1 MGLRLESIAGLLSL
15 VYNISSQPPGNTTFN
30 TQRRMIMD
38 TVQENF
44 KKGIN
49 SPPIM
54 AAVGL
59 VVGIILGLL
68 YGWVI
73 SPVDYVDGDIATL
86 REDLKVDYLRMAI
99 DSYALNQDAAMAEA
113 RYNQLGEDASKYLS
127 DIEFNP
133 ETQLISDIDSFRAV
147 VEMTLFT
154 EPLEDFSPMEEKSG
168 GNLLKWALLVTVVLA
183 GALVVRYFLA
193 RRSSGNVTPKTAA
206 NLAQEITAK
215 IDTTDYS
222 DKGEAPPMHQF
233 VTTYV
238 LGDNLFDDSFSIES
252 AAGEFLGEC
261 GVGISEAIGVGEP
274 KRVTAF
280 EVWLFDQNDI
290 KTVTKVLMS
299 GHAFYDDVIRSE
311 LEKKGEPVL
320 AEAGVEFI
328 LNTNNLRVIGRVM
341 DMGYGEGPLPE
352 ESFFE
357 RLSIELS
364 VWPNDGVDEA
374 EAFEFDEF

>member
-1 MGLRLESIAGLLSL
+1 
-15 VYNISSQPPGNTTFN
+15 
-30 TQRRMIMD
+30 MD
-38 TVQENF
+38 TIQESF
-44 KKGIN
+44 KKGFN

-59 VVGIILGLL
+59 IVGLL
-68 YGWVI
+68 LGVLYGYVI
-73 SPVDYVDGDIATL
+73 NPVKFVDGNIEQL
-86 REDLKVDYLRMAI
+86 RDDLKVEYLRMAI
-99 DSYALNQDAAMAEA
+99 DSYAMNQDADLAEA
-113 RYNQLGEDASKYLS
+113 RYDQLGEDASTYLS

-133 ETQLISDIDSFRAV
+133 ANQLISDIDSFRIV
-147 VEMTLFT
+147 VEMS
-154 EPLEDFSPMEEKSG
+154 EIPGPMDDFLPEEESST

-183 GALVVRYFLA
+183 GALVGSYFL
-193 RRSSGNVTPKTAA
+193 RKRKGGGISPKAA
-206 NLAQEITAK
+206 ASMADEITARM
-215 IDTTDYS
+215 DSPEYTE
-222 DKGEAPPMHQF
+222 KGEAPPMHQF

-320 AEAGVEFI
+320 ADPGIEFV
-328 LNTNNLRVIGRVM
+328 LTTNNLRVIGRVM

-364 VWPNDGVDEA
+364 VWPNDGANEVESFD
-374 EAFEFDEF
+374 FDEF

>member
-1 MGLRLESIAGLLSL
+1 MDRIRNYIEYGLE
-15 VYNISSQPPGNTTFN
+15 
-30 TQRRMIMD
+30 
-38 TVQENF
+38 
-44 KKGIN
+44 

-59 VVGIILGLL
+59 VVGILLGLL

-73 SPVDYVDGDIATL
+73 DPVEWEDTAIYQL
-86 REDLKVDYLRMAI
+86 RDDLKVEYLRMAI
-99 DSYALNQDAAMAEA
+99 DSYALNQDAALAEQ
-113 RYNQLGEDASKYLS
+113 RYEKLGEDAQEYLEV
-127 DIEFNP
+127 IEQNP
-133 ETQLISDIDSFRAV
+133 NGQLVSDIDAFRNVIELTTAA
-147 VEMTLFT
+147 
-154 EPLEDFSPMEEKSG
+154 EETGEEAAKKGG
-168 GNLLKWALLVTVVLA
+168 GNFLKWALLITVVLA
-183 GALVVRYFLA
+183 AALVGRYFLLQ
-193 RRSSGNVTPKTAA
+193 RRSAGGESKSAA
-206 NLAQEITAK
+206 SIAQDITSR
-215 IDTTDYS
+215 IETTDFEGR
-222 DKGEAPPMHQF
+222 DEGPPMHQF

-252 AAGEFLGEC
+252 ASGEFLGEC

-299 GHAFYDDVIRSE
+299 GHAYYDEVTRSE

-320 AEAGVEFI
+320 AEPGKEFA
-328 LNTNNLRVIGRVM
+328 LTTNNLRVICRVM

-352 ESFFE
+352 ESFFD

-364 VWPNDGVDEA
+364 VWPNTGME
-374 EAFEFDEF
+374 EGIPPSQFEEF

>member
-1 MGLRLESIAGLLSL
+1 
-15 VYNISSQPPGNTTFN
+15 
-30 TQRRMIMD
+30 MD
-38 TVQENF
+38 KIQDNF

-54 AAVGL
+54 AVIGI

-73 SPVDYVDGDIATL
+73 SPVEFVDGSITQL
-86 REDLKVDYLRMAI
+86 REDLKTDYLRMAI
-99 DSYALNQDAAMAEA
+99 DSYALNQDAALAEE
-113 RYNQLGEDASKYLS
+113 RFDRLGEEASTYLS
-127 DIEFNP
+127 EVEFNP
-133 ETQLISDIDSFRAV
+133 SGQLISDIDSFRDV
-147 VEMTLFT
+147 VELTYLTDGFDDMAT
-154 EPLEDFSPMEEKSG
+154 EEEPG
-168 GNLLKWALLVTVVLA
+168 NNLLKWTLLITIVFA
-183 GALVVRYFLA
+183 GALVIRYFLGKRA
-193 RRSSGNVTPKTAA
+193 AGNAAPKTAVSM
-206 NLAQEITAK
+206 AQEITSK
-215 IDTTDYS
+215 IDSTNFDER
-222 DKGEAPPMHQF
+222 GESPPMHQF

-320 AEAGVEFI
+320 ADPGVEFVMA
-328 LNTNNLRVIGRVM
+328 TNNLRIIGRVM

-352 ESFFE
+352 ESFFD

-364 VWPNDGVDEA
+364 VWPNDGA
-374 EAFEFDEF
+374 EIEPEPFDFDEF

>member
-1 MGLRLESIAGLLSL
+1 
-15 VYNISSQPPGNTTFN
+15 
-30 TQRRMIMD
+30 MD
-38 TVQENF
+38 TVRESF

-54 AAVGL
+54 AAIGL
-59 VVGIILGLL
+59 ILGILL
-68 YGWVI
+68 GMLFAYKIW
-73 SPVDYVDGDIATL
+73 PVKYINGNIEQL
-86 REDLKVDYLRMAI
+86 RDDLKVEYLRMAI
-99 DSYALNQDAAMAEA
+99 DSYALNQDAALAES
-113 RYNQLGEDASKYLS
+113 RYNQLGESASTYLS

-133 ETQLISDIDSFRAV
+133 SSQLISDIDSFRAV
-147 VEMTLFT
+147 VEMSVIT
-154 EPLEDFSPMEEKSG
+154 EPLDDFMPEEEKSG
-168 GNLLKWALLVTVVLA
+168 GNVLKWALLVTVVLA
-183 GALVVRYFLA
+183 AALVGSYFLRKRKA
-193 RRSSGNVTPKTAA
+193 GGISPKAA
-206 NLAQEITAK
+206 ASMADEITARM
-215 IDTTDYS
+215 DSPEYS
-222 DKGEAPPMHQF
+222 EKGEAPPMHQF

-320 AEAGVEFI
+320 ADPGVEFV
-328 LNTNNLRVIGRVM
+328 LTTNNLRVIGRVM

-357 RLSIELS
+357 RLSVELS
-364 VWPNDGVDEA
+364 VWPNDGVNEA

>member
-1 MGLRLESIAGLLSL
+1 
-15 VYNISSQPPGNTTFN
+15 
-30 TQRRMIMD
+30 MD
-38 TVQENF
+38 TVQDSL

-54 AAVGL
+54 AAIGV
-59 VVGIILGLL
+59 VVGIILGIVWA
-68 YGWVI
+68 YVI
-73 SPVDYVDGDIATL
+73 SPVQFIDGNIEQL
-86 REDLKVDYLRMAI
+86 RSDLKVDYLRMAI
-99 DSYALNQDAAMAEA
+99 DSYALNQDAALADS
-113 RYNQLGEDASKYLS
+113 RYNQVGEDASTYLS
-127 DIEFNP
+127 EIEFNP
-133 ETQLISDIDSFRAV
+133 GGQLISDIDSFRDV
-147 VEMTLFT
+147 VSGFSTDPFPP
-154 EPLEDFSPMEEKSG
+154 EPGSDDPEPAPEDGEGIG
-168 GNLLKWALLVTVVLA
+168 GNNLLRWALLVTVVLA
-183 GALVVRYFLA
+183 GALVARYFLA
-193 RRSSGNVTPKTAA
+193 RRASGGGLTPKSAA
-206 NLAQEITAK
+206 SMAQEITAK
-215 IDTTDYS
+215 MDSPEYDE
-222 DKGEAPPMHQF
+222 KGESPPMHQF

-252 AAGEFLGEC
+252 ASGEFLGEC

-299 GHAFYDDVIRSE
+299 GHAFYDEAIRSE

-320 AEAGVEFI
+320 ADPGVEFV
-328 LNTNNLRVIGRVM
+328 LDTNNLQVIGRVM

-364 VWPNDGVDEA
+364 VWPNNGVEETEPFD
-374 EAFEFDEF
+374 FNEF

>member
-1 MGLRLESIAGLLSL
+1 
-15 VYNISSQPPGNTTFN
+15 
-30 TQRRMIMD
+30 MD
-38 TVQENF
+38 TVRDSF
-44 KKGIN
+44 KKGLN

-59 VVGIILGLL
+59 VLGIIIGLV

-73 SPVDYVDGDIATL
+73 SPVEYVDASVSHL

-99 DSYALNQDAAMAEA
+99 DSYALNQDATQAGE
-113 RYNQLGEDASKYLS
+113 RYDQLGEEASSYLA
-127 DIEFNP
+127 DIEFSP
-133 ETQLISDIDSFRAV
+133 SGQLISDIDSFRAV
-147 VEMTLFT
+147 VEMTVFN
-154 EPLEDFSPMEEKSG
+154 EPLIDMLPVEEKSG
-168 GNLLKWALLVTVVLA
+168 SNILKWALLVTVVLA
-183 GALVVRYFLA
+183 AALVARYFLGKRGA
-193 RRSSGNVTPKTAA
+193 GGNLPKSPINMAE
-206 NLAQEITAK
+206 EITAK
-215 IDTTDYS
+215 MDSTDFS
-222 DKGEAPPMHQF
+222 DRGESPPMHQF

-290 KTVTKVLMS
+290 KTVTKVIMS

-320 AEAGVEFI
+320 ADPGVEFV
-328 LNTNNLRVIGRVM
+328 LATNNLRIIGRVM

-352 ESFFE
+352 ESFFD

-364 VWPNDGVDEA
+364 VWPNDGGVEA
-374 EAFEFDEF
+374 EAFDFDEF

>member
-1 MGLRLESIAGLLSL
+1 
-15 VYNISSQPPGNTTFN
+15 
-30 TQRRMIMD
+30 MD
-38 TVQENF
+38 KIQDNF
-44 KKGIN
+44 KKGFN

-54 AAVGL
+54 AVIGI
-59 VVGIILGLL
+59 VVGIILGLT
-68 YGWVI
+68 YGWKI
-73 SPVDYVDGDIATL
+73 SPVEFVDGTITQL
-86 REDLKVDYLRMAI
+86 REDLKIDYLRMTV
-99 DSYALNQDAAMAEA
+99 DSYALHQDAALAEE
-113 RYNQLGEDASKYLS
+113 RYDRLGEEASTYLS
-127 DIEFNP
+127 EVEFNP
-133 ETQLISDIDSFRAV
+133 SGQLISDIDSFRDV
-147 VEMTLFT
+147 VELTYLT
-154 EPLEDFSPMEEKSG
+154 DQLEELALDEEPSN
-168 GNLLKWALLVTVVLA
+168 NLLKWALLITVVFA
-183 GALVVRYFLA
+183 GALVIRYFLGKRIA
-193 RRSSGNVTPKTAA
+193 GNAAPKTAVSM
-206 NLAQEITAK
+206 AQEITSK
-215 IDTTDYS
+215 IDSTNFDEREES
-222 DKGEAPPMHQF
+222 PPMHQF

-320 AEAGVEFI
+320 ADPGVEFV
-328 LNTNNLRVIGRVM
+328 LTTNNLRIIGRVM

-352 ESFFE
+352 ESFFD

-364 VWPNDGVDEA
+364 VWPNDGAAVESEPFD
-374 EAFEFDEF
+374 FDEF

>member
-1 MGLRLESIAGLLSL
+1 
-15 VYNISSQPPGNTTFN
+15 
-30 TQRRMIMD
+30 MD
-38 TVQENF
+38 TVRDSF
-44 KKGIN
+44 RKGISN
-49 SPPIM
+49 PLIM

-59 VVGIILGLL
+59 VVGIILGLV

-73 SPVDYVDGDIATL
+73 SPVEFVDGDISQL
-86 REDLKVDYLRMAI
+86 REDLKVEYLRMAV
-99 DSYALNQDAAMAEA
+99 DSYALNQDPALAEE
-113 RYNQLGEDASKYLS
+113 RYSRLGEDASSFLA

-133 ETQLISDIDSFRAV
+133 GNQLISDIDSFRAV
-147 VEMTLFT
+147 VELTQLPEVFDDQA
-154 EPLEDFSPMEEKSG
+154 PDEEGSG
-168 GNLLKWALLVTVVLA
+168 GNILRWALLVTILLA
-183 GALVVRYFLA
+183 AALIVRYFLGK
-193 RRSSGNVTPKTAA
+193 RSGGGMIPKSAPS
-206 NLAQEITAK
+206 LAQDITAK
-215 IDTTDYS
+215 IDSTDFE
-222 DKGEAPPMHQF
+222 DRGESPPMHQY

-299 GHAFYDDVIRSE
+299 GHAFYDDVTRSE

-320 AEAGVEFI
+320 AEPGVEFV
-328 LNTNNLRVIGRVM
+328 LETNNLRIIGRVM

-352 ESFFE
+352 ESFFD

-364 VWPNDGVDEA
+364 VWPNEGLA
-374 EAFEFDEF
+374 ETEPFEFDEF

>member
-1 MGLRLESIAGLLSL
+1 M
-15 VYNISSQPPGNTTFN
+15 N
-30 TQRRMIMD
+30 MD
-38 TVQENF
+38 TVRESF
-44 KKGIN
+44 RKGLN

-54 AAVGL
+54 AVVGL
-59 VVGIILGLL
+59 VVGIILGLV

-73 SPVDYVDGDIATL
+73 SPVDYVDAAVSHL
-86 REDLKVDYLRMAI
+86 REDLKVEYLRMAI
-99 DSYALNQDAAMAEA
+99 DSYALNQDAILAGE
-113 RYNQLGEDASKYLS
+113 RYDQLGEEASSYLA

-133 ETQLISDIDSFRAV
+133 SGQLISDIDSFRDV
-147 VEMTLFT
+147 VDMTVFSEPMDDLIPT
-154 EPLEDFSPMEEKSG
+154 EDKPG
-168 GNLLKWALLVTVVLA
+168 GSNILRWALLVTVVLA
-183 GALVVRYFLA
+183 GALVARYFLS
-193 RRSSGNVTPKTAA
+193 RRSEGGVATKSAV
-206 NLAQEITAK
+206 NLADEITTK
-215 IDTTDYS
+215 MEPVDYS
-222 DKGEAPPMHQF
+222 DKGESPPMHQF

-290 KTVTKVLMS
+290 KTVTKVIMS

-320 AEAGVEFI
+320 ADVGVEFV
-328 LNTNNLRVIGRVM
+328 LATNNLRIIGRVM

-352 ESFFE
+352 ESFFD

-364 VWPNDGVDEA
+364 VWPNDGGPEA
-374 EAFEFDEF
+374 ETFDFDEF

>member
-1 MGLRLESIAGLLSL
+1 
-15 VYNISSQPPGNTTFN
+15 
-30 TQRRMIMD
+30 MD
-38 TVQENF
+38 TVRDYF

-68 YGWVI
+68 FGWVI
-73 SPVDYVDGDIATL
+73 SPVKFIDGNIVQL
-86 REDLKVDYLRMAI
+86 RDDLKVEYLRMAI
-99 DSYALNQDAAMAEA
+99 DSYALNQDAGLAET
-113 RYNQLGEDASKYLS
+113 RYDQLGENASTILS

-133 ETQLISDIDSFRAV
+133 ENLLVSDIDSFRAV
-147 VEMTLFT
+147 VEMSVITG
-154 EPLEDFSPMEEKSG
+154 PLEDDLPGEEKSG
-168 GNLLKWALLVTVVLA
+168 NNLLKWALLVTVVLA
-183 GALVVRYFLA
+183 GALVVRYFLGK
-193 RRSSGNVTPKTAA
+193 RNTGGISPKKAA
-206 NLAQEITAK
+206 NLAEEITAK
-215 IDTTDYS
+215 IDSPEYGE
-222 DKGEAPPMHQF
+222 KGEAPPMHQF

-238 LGDNLFDDSFSIES
+238 LGDNLFDDSFSVES

-320 AEAGVEFI
+320 ADPGVEFV
-328 LNTNNLRVIGRVM
+328 LTTNNLRVIGRVM

-364 VWPNDGVDEA
+364 VWPNDGANES
-374 EAFEFDEF
+374 EAFEFDDF

>member
-1 MGLRLESIAGLLSL
+1 
-15 VYNISSQPPGNTTFN
+15 
-30 TQRRMIMD
+30 MD
-38 TVQENF
+38 TVRDNF
-44 KKGIN
+44 NKAIN

-54 AAVGL
+54 AAVGV
-59 VVGIILGLL
+59 VVGLILGLVWAYL
-68 YGWVI
+68 I
-73 SPVDYVDGDIATL
+73 SPVQFVDGNIEQL

-99 DSYALNQDAAMAEA
+99 DSYALNQDTSLAES
-113 RYNQLGEDASKYLS
+113 RYNQLGEKSSTYLS

-133 ETQLISDIDSFRAV
+133 ADQLISDIDSFRDV
-147 VEMTLFT
+147 VEMTS
-154 EPLEDFSPMEEKSG
+154 PLDPMEDFIPTEEKSSG
-168 GNLLKWALLVTVVLA
+168 NNLLKWALLITVVLA
-183 GALVVRYFLA
+183 GALVARYFLA
-193 RRSSGNVTPKTAA
+193 KRAKGGGGITPKTASSM
-206 NLAQEITAK
+206 AQEITAK
-215 IDTTDYS
+215 IDSTDYS
-222 DKGEAPPMHQF
+222 GKGEAPPMHQF

-252 AAGEFLGEC
+252 SAGEFLGEC

-299 GHAFYDDVIRSE
+299 GHAFYDDSIRSE

-320 AEAGVEFI
+320 ADPGVEFV
-328 LNTNNLRVIGRVM
+328 LNTNNLQVIGRVM

-364 VWPNDGVDEA
+364 VWPSEGASETEPFD
-374 EAFEFDEF
+374 FDEF

>member
-1 MGLRLESIAGLLSL
+1 
-15 VYNISSQPPGNTTFN
+15 
-30 TQRRMIMD
+30 MD
-38 TVQENF
+38 TIRESF
-44 KKGIN
+44 RKGIN

-59 VVGIILGLL
+59 ILGIVLGLL
-68 YGWVI
+68 YGYVI
-73 SPVDYVDGDIATL
+73 SPVQFIDGNIEQL
-86 REDLKVDYLRMAI
+86 RNDLKVDYLRMAI
-99 DSYALNQDAAMAEA
+99 DSYALNQDAALAES
-113 RYNQLGEDASKYLS
+113 RYNQLGEGASTYLS

-133 ETQLISDIDSFRAV
+133 AGQLISDIDSYRVV
-147 VEMTLFT
+147 VEMSAITD
-154 EPLEDFSPMEEKSG
+154 PLDDFIPEEEESG
-168 GNLLKWALLVTVVLA
+168 SNLLKWALLVTVILA
-183 GALVVRYFLA
+183 AALVASYFL
-193 RRSSGNVTPKTAA
+193 RKRKTGGISPKAA
-206 NLAQEITAK
+206 AHMADEITARM
-215 IDTTDYS
+215 DSPEYGE
-222 DKGEAPPMHQF
+222 KGEAPPMHQF

-238 LGDNLFDDSFSIES
+238 LGDNLFDDSFSVES

-320 AEAGVEFI
+320 AEAGVEFV
-328 LNTNNLRVIGRVM
+328 LTTNNLRVIGRVM
-341 DMGYGEGPLPE
+341 DMGYGDGPLPE

-364 VWPNDGVDEA
+364 VWPNDGVGEA

>member
-1 MGLRLESIAGLLSL
+1 
-15 VYNISSQPPGNTTFN
+15 
-30 TQRRMIMD
+30 MD
-38 TVQENF
+38 TVRDSF
-44 KKGIN
+44 RKGFN

-59 VVGIILGLL
+59 VVGIILGLI

-73 SPVDYVDGDIATL
+73 SPVEYVDASISHL
-86 REDLKVDYLRMAI
+86 REDLKVEYLRMAI
-99 DSYALNQDAAMAEA
+99 DSYALNQDASLAGA
-113 RYNQLGEDASKYLS
+113 RYDNLGEDGSTFLA

-133 ETQLISDIDSFRAV
+133 SGQLISDIDSFRDV
-147 VEMTLFT
+147 VELTVPDPQ
-154 EPLEDFSPMEEKSG
+154 EPFMPPEEESSG
-168 GNLLKWALLVTVVLA
+168 AGNILRWALLVTVVLA
-183 GALVVRYFLA
+183 GALVARYFLSK
-193 RRSSGNVTPKTAA
+193 RSGMPVSKSAVNMAE
-206 NLAQEITAK
+206 EITAK
-215 IDTTDYS
+215 MDTADYS

-261 GVGISEAIGVGEP
+261 GVGISEVIGVGEP

-320 AEAGVEFI
+320 ADAGVEFV
-328 LNTNNLRVIGRVM
+328 LSTNNLRIIGRVM

-364 VWPNDGVDEA
+364 VWPNEASPEA
-374 EAFEFDEF
+374 EAFDFDEF

>member
-1 MGLRLESIAGLLSL
+1 
-15 VYNISSQPPGNTTFN
+15 
-30 TQRRMIMD
+30 MD
-38 TVQENF
+38 TVRDSLKQ
-44 KKGIN
+44 GIN

-54 AAVGL
+54 AAIGV
-59 VVGIILGLL
+59 VVGIILGILWA
-68 YGWVI
+68 YVI
-73 SPVDYVDGDIATL
+73 SPVQFIDGNIEQL
-86 REDLKVDYLRMAI
+86 RDDLKVDYLRMAI
-99 DSYALNQDAAMAEA
+99 DSYALNQDAGLAEN
-113 RYNQLGEDASKYLS
+113 RYNQVGENASQYLS

-133 ETQLISDIDSFRAV
+133 AGQLISDIDSFRDV
-147 VEMTLFT
+147 VSGMGFGETIEESEFGELLP
-154 EPLEDFSPMEEKSG
+154 EPVEEKSG
-168 GNLLKWALLVTVVLA
+168 GSNLLKWALLVTVVLA
-183 GALVVRYFLA
+183 GALVARYFLA
-193 RRSSGNVTPKTAA
+193 RRASGGGMAPKSAA
-206 NLAQEITAK
+206 NIAQEITAK
-215 IDTTDYS
+215 MDSADYGE
-222 DKGEAPPMHQF
+222 KGESPPMHQF

-252 AAGEFLGEC
+252 ASGEFLGEC

-299 GHAFYDDVIRSE
+299 GHAFYDESIRSE

-320 AEAGVEFI
+320 ADPGVEFV
-328 LNTNNLRVIGRVM
+328 LNTNNLKVIGRVM

-364 VWPNDGVDEA
+364 VWPNDGVEETEPFD
-374 EAFEFDEF
+374 FNEF

>member
-1 MGLRLESIAGLLSL
+1 MIESIAGKPSL
-15 VYNISSQPPGNTTFN
+15 VYNINIWPPVASTFIIIW
-30 TQRRMIMD
+30 RLIMD
-38 TVQENF
+38 TFQENF
-44 KKGIN
+44 KKGFN
-49 SPPIM
+49 NPPIM
-54 AAVGL
+54 AVVGI

-73 SPVDYVDGDIATL
+73 SPVEFVDGSIMQL
-86 REDLKVDYLRMAI
+86 REDLQSDYLRMAI
-99 DSYALNQDAAMAEA
+99 DSYALNQDAALAEE
-113 RYNQLGEDASKYLS
+113 RYDRLDEEASTYLS
-127 DIEFNP
+127 EVEFNP
-133 ETQLISDIDSFRAV
+133 SGQLVSDIDSFRDV
-147 VEMTLFT
+147 VELTYLT
-154 EPLEDFSPMEEKSG
+154 DPLEEVVPEETSG
-168 GNLLKWALLVTVVLA
+168 NNLLKWALLITIVLA
-183 GALVVRYFLA
+183 AALIVRYFLG
-193 RRSSGNVTPKTAA
+193 RRASGNAAPKTAVSM
-206 NLAQEITAK
+206 AQEITSK
-215 IDTTDYS
+215 IDTTNFDDREGS
-222 DKGEAPPMHQF
+222 PPMHQF

-299 GHAFYDDVIRSE
+299 GHAFYDEVIRSE

-320 AEAGVEFI
+320 ADPGVEFV
-328 LNTNNLRVIGRVM
+328 LATNNLRVIGRVM

-352 ESFFE
+352 ESFFD

-364 VWPNDGVDEA
+364 VWPNEGAIEPEPFD
-374 EAFEFDEF
+374 FDEF

>member
-1 MGLRLESIAGLLSL
+1 
-15 VYNISSQPPGNTTFN
+15 
-30 TQRRMIMD
+30 MD
-38 TVQENF
+38 KIQDNL
-44 KKGIN
+44 KKGFN

-54 AAVGL
+54 AVIGI

-73 SPVDYVDGDIATL
+73 SPVEFVDGSITQL
-86 REDLKVDYLRMAI
+86 RADLKMDYLRMAV
-99 DSYALNQDAAMAEA
+99 DSYALNQDAALAEE
-113 RYNQLGEDASKYLS
+113 RYDRLGEDASTYLS
-127 DIEFNP
+127 EVEFNP
-133 ETQLISDIDSFRAV
+133 SGQLISDIDSFRDV
-147 VEMTLFT
+147 VELTYLTEEFEDMTLED
-154 EPLEDFSPMEEKSG
+154 EP
-168 GNLLKWALLVTVVLA
+168 GNNLIKWALLITIVFA
-183 GALVVRYFLA
+183 GALVTRYFLGKRA
-193 RRSSGNVTPKTAA
+193 AGNAAPKTAVSM
-206 NLAQEITAK
+206 AQEITSK
-215 IDTTDYS
+215 IDSTDFG
-222 DKGEAPPMHQF
+222 DRGESPPMHQF

-299 GHAFYDDVIRSE
+299 GHAFYDDAIRSE

-320 AEAGVEFI
+320 ADPGVEFV
-328 LNTNNLRVIGRVM
+328 LATNNLRIIGRVM
-341 DMGYGEGPLPE
+341 DMGYGDGPLPE
-352 ESFFE
+352 ESFFD

-364 VWPNDGVDEA
+364 VWPSDGAAVEPEPFD
-374 EAFEFDEF
+374 FDEF

>member
-1 MGLRLESIAGLLSL
+1 
-15 VYNISSQPPGNTTFN
+15 
-30 TQRRMIMD
+30 MD
-38 TVQENF
+38 TVRDSF
-44 KKGIN
+44 KKGLN

-54 AAVGL
+54 AALGII
-59 VVGIILGLL
+59 VGIILGLL

-73 SPVDYVDGDIATL
+73 SPVEFVDGNIVQL
-86 REDLKVDYLRMAI
+86 RDDLKVEYLRMAI
-99 DSYALNQDAAMAEA
+99 DSYALNQNAEEA
-113 RYNQLGEDASKYLS
+113 QKRFNRLGEDGFSYLA

-133 ETQLISDIDSFRAV
+133 GTQLISDIDSFRAV
-147 VEMTLFT
+147 VDTFEL
-154 EPLEDFSPMEEKSG
+154 EPVPAPDDSPGAS
-168 GNLLKWALLVTVVLA
+168 NFLKWALLITAVLA
-183 GALVVRYFLA
+183 VALVGRYFLSK
-193 RRSSGNVTPKTAA
+193 RGSGSKIPKSAVSM
-206 NLAQEITAK
+206 AQEITAK
-215 IDTTDYS
+215 MDSTDYS
-222 DKGEAPPMHQF
+222 DRGESPPMHQF

-320 AEAGVEFI
+320 TDPGVEFV
-328 LNTNNLRVIGRVM
+328 LETNNLKIIGRVM

-352 ESFFE
+352 ESFFD

-364 VWPNDGVDEA
+364 VWPNEGTA
-374 EAFEFDEF
+374 ETEPFEFDEF

>member
-1 MGLRLESIAGLLSL
+1 MTESIAGKPSL
-15 VYNISSQPPGNTTFN
+15 VYNINIWPPIASTFIIIW
-30 TQRRMIMD
+30 RLIMD
-38 TVQENF
+38 KIQENF
-44 KKGIN
+44 KKGFN

-54 AAVGL
+54 AVIGI

-73 SPVDYVDGDIATL
+73 SPVEFVDGSIMQL
-86 REDLKVDYLRMAI
+86 REDLQSDYLRMAI
-99 DSYALNQDAAMAEA
+99 DSYAINQDAALAEE
-113 RYNQLGEDASKYLS
+113 RYDRLGEEASAYLS
-127 DIEFNP
+127 EVEFNP
-133 ETQLISDIDSFRAV
+133 SGQLISDIDSFRDV
-147 VEMTLFT
+147 VELTYLT
-154 EPLEDFSPMEEKSG
+154 DPLEEVVPEETSG
-168 GNLLKWALLVTVVLA
+168 NNLLKWALLITIILA
-183 GALVVRYFLA
+183 AALVVRYFLG
-193 RRSSGNVTPKTAA
+193 RRAAGDAAPKTAVSM
-206 NLAQEITAK
+206 AQEITSK
-215 IDTTDYS
+215 IDTTNFEDREES
-222 DKGEAPPMHQF
+222 PPMHQF

-299 GHAFYDDVIRSE
+299 GHAFYDEVIRSE

-320 AEAGVEFI
+320 ADPGVEFV
-328 LNTNNLRVIGRVM
+328 LATNNLRIIGRVM

-352 ESFFE
+352 ESFFD

-364 VWPNDGVDEA
+364 VWPNEGAIEPEPFD
-374 EAFEFDEF
+374 FDEF

>member
-1 MGLRLESIAGLLSL
+1 
-15 VYNISSQPPGNTTFN
+15 
-30 TQRRMIMD
+30 MD
-38 TVQENF
+38 TVQESF

-59 VVGIILGLL
+59 VVGIILGLV

-73 SPVDYVDGDIATL
+73 SPVKYVDGDIATL

-99 DSYALNQDAAMAEA
+99 DSYALNQDAALAEA
-113 RYNQLGEDASKYLS
+113 RYNQLGEEASKYLS

-133 ETQLISDIDSFRAV
+133 EGQLISDIDSFRAV

-154 EPLEDFSPMEEKSG
+154 EPLEDFPPVEEKSG
-168 GNLLKWALLVTVVLA
+168 SNLLKWALLVTVVLA
-183 GALVVRYFLA
+183 AALVVRYFLA
-193 RRSSGNVTPKTAA
+193 RRSRGDLSPKTAA
-206 NLAQEITAK
+206 NMAQEITAK

-320 AEAGVEFI
+320 AEPGVEFI
-328 LNTNNLRVIGRVM
+328 LTTNNLRVIGRVM

-364 VWPNDGVDEA
+364 VWPNDGVNEA

>member
-1 MGLRLESIAGLLSL
+1 
-15 VYNISSQPPGNTTFN
+15 
-30 TQRRMIMD
+30 MD
-38 TVQENF
+38 TIRESF

-54 AAVGL
+54 AAAGL
-59 VVGIILGLL
+59 IVGIVLGLL

-73 SPVDYVDGDIATL
+73 SPVKFVDGNIEQL
-86 REDLKVDYLRMAI
+86 RDDLKVEYLRMAI
-99 DSYALNQDAAMAEA
+99 DSYALNQDAALAEA
-113 RYNQLGEDASKYLS
+113 RYGQLGEGASTYLS

-133 ETQLISDIDSFRAV
+133 SSQLISDIDSFRVV
-147 VEMTLFT
+147 VEMSTIPDPLDDLF
-154 EPLEDFSPMEEKSG
+154 PEEEEASSS
-168 GNLLKWALLVTVVLA
+168 NLLKWALLITVILA
-183 GALVVRYFLA
+183 AALVASYFLRKRKA
-193 RRSSGNVTPKTAA
+193 GGITPKAA
-206 NLAQEITAK
+206 ASMADEITARM
-215 IDTTDYS
+215 DSPEYS
-222 DKGEAPPMHQF
+222 EKGEAPPMHQF

-320 AEAGVEFI
+320 ADPGVEFV
-328 LNTNNLRVIGRVM
+328 LTTNNLRVIGRVM

-364 VWPNDGVDEA
+364 VWPNDGVNEA
-374 EAFEFDEF
+374 EAFDFDEF

>member
-1 MGLRLESIAGLLSL
+1 
-15 VYNISSQPPGNTTFN
+15 
-30 TQRRMIMD
+30 MD
-38 TVQENF
+38 TVRESF
-44 KKGIN
+44 KKGFN

-59 VVGIILGLL
+59 IVGIILGLL

-73 SPVDYVDGDIATL
+73 SPVEFVDGNIAQL
-86 REDLKVDYLRMAI
+86 RDDLKVDYLRMAI
-99 DSYALNQDAAMAEA
+99 DSYALNQDAALAEE
-113 RYNQLGEDASKYLS
+113 RYNQLGENASTYLS

-133 ETQLISDIDSFRAV
+133 EEQLVSDIDAYRAV
-147 VEMTLFT
+147 VEMTLYN
-154 EPLEDFSPMEEKSG
+154 EPLVDTGTAEQKPG

-183 GALVVRYFLA
+183 AALVVRYFLA
-193 RRSSGNVTPKTAA
+193 RRSSGDLTPKTAA
-206 NLAQEITAK
+206 NMAQEITAK

-320 AEAGVEFI
+320 AESGVEFV
-328 LNTNNLRVIGRVM
+328 LNTNNLRVVGRVM
-341 DMGYGEGPLPE
+341 DMSYGEGPLPE
-352 ESFFE
+352 DSFFE

-364 VWPNDGVDEA
+364 VWPNDGVNEA

>member
-1 MGLRLESIAGLLSL
+1 
-15 VYNISSQPPGNTTFN
+15 
-30 TQRRMIMD
+30 MD
-38 TVQENF
+38 KIQDNF

-54 AAVGL
+54 AVIGI

-73 SPVDYVDGDIATL
+73 SPVEFVDGSITQL
-86 REDLKVDYLRMAI
+86 REDLKTDYLRMAI
-99 DSYALNQDAAMAEA
+99 DSYALNQDAALAEE
-113 RYNQLGEDASKYLS
+113 RFDRLGEEASTYLS
-127 DIEFNP
+127 AVEFNP
-133 ETQLISDIDSFRAV
+133 SGQLISDIDSFRDV
-147 VEMTLFT
+147 VELTYLTDGFDDMLT
-154 EPLEDFSPMEEKSG
+154 EEEPG
-168 GNLLKWALLVTVVLA
+168 NNLLKWTLLITIVFA
-183 GALVVRYFLA
+183 GALVIRYFLGKRA
-193 RRSSGNVTPKTAA
+193 AGNAAPKTAVSM
-206 NLAQEITAK
+206 AQEITSK
-215 IDTTDYS
+215 IDSTNFDER
-222 DKGEAPPMHQF
+222 GESPPMHQF

-320 AEAGVEFI
+320 ADPGVEFVMA
-328 LNTNNLRVIGRVM
+328 TNNLRIIGRVM

-352 ESFFE
+352 ESFFD

-364 VWPNDGVDEA
+364 VWPNDGA
-374 EAFEFDEF
+374 EIEPEPFDFDEF

>member
-1 MGLRLESIAGLLSL
+1 
-15 VYNISSQPPGNTTFN
+15 
-30 TQRRMIMD
+30 MD
-38 TVQENF
+38 KIQDNF
-44 KKGIN
+44 KKGFN

-54 AAVGL
+54 AVVGI
-59 VVGIILGLL
+59 VVGIIIGLL

-73 SPVDYVDGDIATL
+73 SPVEFVDGSIVQL
-86 REDLKVDYLRMAI
+86 RGDLKTDYLRMAI
-99 DSYALNQDAAMAEA
+99 DSYALNQDAGLAEE
-113 RYNQLGEDASKYLS
+113 RYDRLGEDSLTYLS
-127 DIEFNP
+127 KVEFSP
-133 ETQLISDIDSFRAV
+133 SGQLISDIDSFRDV
-147 VEMTLFT
+147 VELTYLT
-154 EPLEDFSPMEEKSG
+154 DQLEDLAPEEESS
-168 GNLLKWALLVTVVLA
+168 NNMLKWALLITIVLA
-183 GALVVRYFLA
+183 GALVIRYFLG
-193 RRSSGNVTPKTAA
+193 RRTAGNADPKTAVSM
-206 NLAQEITAK
+206 AQEITSK
-215 IDTTDYS
+215 IDTTNFD
-222 DKGEAPPMHQF
+222 DRGESPPMHQF

-320 AEAGVEFI
+320 ADAGVEFV
-328 LNTNNLRVIGRVM
+328 LATNNLRIIGRVM

-352 ESFFE
+352 ESFFD
-357 RLSIELS
+357 RMSIELS
-364 VWPNDGVDEA
+364 VWPNDGAA
-374 EAFEFDEF
+374 EPEPFDFDEF

>member
-1 MGLRLESIAGLLSL
+1 
-15 VYNISSQPPGNTTFN
+15 
-30 TQRRMIMD
+30 MD
-38 TVQENF
+38 TVRENF
-44 KKGIN
+44 KKGID

-59 VVGIILGLL
+59 VLGILLGIL
-68 YGWVI
+68 YAYKI
-73 SPVDYVDGDIATL
+73 SPIEYIDGNIAQL
-86 REDLKVDYLRMAI
+86 RDDLKVEYLRMAI
-99 DSYALNQDAAMAEA
+99 DSYALNQDAALAEE
-113 RYNQLGEDASKYLS
+113 RYNKLGEDASSYLS

-133 ETQLISDIDSFRAV
+133 DDQLVSDIDSFRAV
-147 VEMTLFT
+147 VEMSMIT
-154 EPLEDFSPMEEKSG
+154 EPVDDFVPEEEKSG
-168 GNLLKWALLVTVVLA
+168 RNLLKWALLFTVVLA
-183 GALVVRYFLA
+183 AALVGSYFLKK
-193 RRSSGNVTPKTAA
+193 RKEGGISPKAA
-206 NLAQEITAK
+206 ASMAEEITAK
-215 IDTTDYS
+215 MDAPDYAEG
-222 DKGEAPPMHQF
+222 GEAPPMHQF

-320 AEAGVEFI
+320 ADPGVEFV
-328 LNTNNLRVIGRVM
+328 LTTNNLRVIGRVM

-364 VWPNDGVDEA
+364 VWPNEGTNEV
-374 EAFEFDEF
+374 EAFDFDEF